1 MCDSDDGLSDDG
13 YYNQEGGS
21 MDTSEDL
28 NLTKSIKVAPTY
40 GRKLPVDWIQN
51 KNSIILVY
59 VILYEL
65 RNGLMECVVP

>member
-1 MCDSDDGLSDDG
+1 MMVIITRR
-13 YYNQEGGS
+13 EVVWII
-21 MDTSEDL
+21 SEDL

-40 GRKLPVDWIQN
+40 GRKFSVDWIQN

-65 RNGLMECVVP
+65 KN

>member
-1 MCDSDDGLSDDG
+1 MMVIMTRREVVWITL
-13 YYNQEGGS
+13 
-21 MDTSEDL
+21 EDL

-40 GRKLPVDWIQN
+40 GRTLSVDWIQN